1 MGVKLLVVKEDLS
14 TNVTLA
20 VFDLRQFVSLAHVH
34 TLLAG
39 SGERRKRER
48 ALERERER
56 ALK

>member
-34 TLLAG
+34 TRLAG
-39 SGERRKRER
+39 AGERRKRER
-48 ALERERER
+48 ALERER